1 LKQPKSPKTSVN
13 INKIMLTSL
22 IDNGLLAMILK
33 K

>member
-1 LKQPKSPKTSVN
+1 
-13 INKIMLTSL
+13 MLTSL